1 MIFAHGLFLSEMMF
15 ALQRCATPDLKF
27 VKSSTYTNTGWSRV
41 EISLLSP
48 PSPSSSHPPA
58 STIPHHVTSGNAL
71 ASTGK
76 LPPPFDG
83 ESLPEMRV
91 KVLATNQ
98 VEHLEGLIRQ
108 KGGIGSMAHDDK
120 QKGIKEFFG
129 TDKLG

>member
-1 MIFAHGLFLSEMMF
+1 M
-15 ALQRCATPDLKF
+15 
-27 VKSSTYTNTGWSRV
+27 
-41 EISLLSP
+41 
-48 PSPSSSHPPA
+48 
-58 STIPHHVTSGNAL
+58 
-71 ASTGK
+71 
-76 LPPPFDG
+76 
-83 ESLPEMRV
+83 